1 MKIVF
6 LFFRYSFSRVVPST
20 GMIQIQG
27 MEYTSHK
34 DSLSE
39 LRLYSLE
46 KKRFWGDLYSKPL
59 VSVGGW

>member
-1 MKIVF
+1 MEPIRRKA
-6 LFFRYSFSRVVPST
+6 T

-46 KKRFWGDLYSKPL
+46 KKKGSGETFIASLWYL
-59 VSVGGW
+59 

>member
-46 KKRFWGDLYSKPL
+46 KKKGSGETFIASLWYL
-59 VSVGGW
+59 